1 MTREESR
8 PLLDFLYEHSTNSD
22 NIYRHMWQ
30 VGDVVMWGIR
40 CTIHYAFHDYGEAE
54 RVLDRVTMA
63 GEVPA

>member
-1 MTREESR
+1 
-8 PLLDFLYEHSTNSD
+8 
-22 NIYRHMWQ
+22 
-30 VGDVVMWGIR
+30 MWGIR